1 MNLEK
6 HFDTQNQTHKA
17 GNADEHTSRG
27 ELLTLIYDLVST
39 FLSSSYNPKFSYSE
53 PDLIYPEFNALKN
66 KNHKTKGIQYLNSE
80 IINAFAQKLG
90 LTFVPEK
97 EPEGNV
103 CFINSPEVRDDFKTT
118 FAPIDLLDFFYAVS
132 HSANNSGKYKEFIKI
147 DFPGVPFPKSTAAF
161 WQLVKLGGEIRQIHL
176 PKSQV
181 LKNFITQFPVDGDDV
196 VIKPNFQSGNVY
208 INDTQYFSNVPETIW
223 NLNIGGYQPAQKWL
237 NDREDKKLNREDIL
251 HYQKIMVALTETGKL
266 IKGIDKIDI
275 EANK

>member
-6 HFDTQNQTHKA
+6 HFDTQNQAHKA

-39 FLSSSYNPKFSYSE
+39 FLSTSHNPKLSYSE

-66 KNHKTKGIQYLNSE
+66 KNQKTNGIQNLNSE

-118 FAPIDLLDFFYAVS
+118 FTPIDLLDYFYAVL
-132 HSANNSGKYKEFIKI
+132 HSANNSSKYNDFIKI
-147 DFPGVPFPKSTAAF
+147 DLQGVPFPKNTTAF

-176 PKSQV
+176 PERQV

-237 NDREDKKLNREDIL
+237 YDRKDKKLNREDIL

-266 IKGIDKIDI
+266 MKGIDKIDI

>member
-6 HFDTQNQTHKA
+6 HFDIQNQAHEA

-27 ELLTLIYDLVST
+27 ELLTLIYGLVST
-39 FLSSSYNPKFSYSE
+39 ILSTSYNPKLSYGE
-53 PDLIYPEFNALKN
+53 PEFVYPEFNALKN
-66 KNHKTKGIQYLNSE
+66 NNQKTEGIQNLNSE

-118 FAPIDLLDFFYAVS
+118 FAPIDLLDYFYAVL
-132 HSANNSGKYKEFIKI
+132 HSANNRGKYKDFIKI
-147 DFPGVPFPKSTAAF
+147 DFQGVPFPKSTAAF

-176 PKSQV
+176 PERQM
-181 LKNFITQFPVDGDDV
+181 LKNFITQYPVDGDDV

-208 INDTQYFSNVPETIW
+208 INDTQNFSNVPETIW
-223 NLNIGGYQPAQKWL
+223 NLNIGGYLPAQKWL
-237 NDREDKKLNREDIL
+237 NDRKDKKLNREDIL
-251 HYQKIMVALTETGKL
+251 HYQKIIIALTETGKL
-266 IKGIDKIDI
+266 MEGINKIDI
-275 EANK
+275 EAGK